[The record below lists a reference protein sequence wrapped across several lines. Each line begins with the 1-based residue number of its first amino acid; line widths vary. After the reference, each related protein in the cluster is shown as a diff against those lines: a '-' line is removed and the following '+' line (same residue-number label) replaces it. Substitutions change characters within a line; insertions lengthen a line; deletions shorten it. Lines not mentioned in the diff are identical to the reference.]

1 MSLPTQKYWNIRVM
15 REHKMIIGIVSGGF
29 DPIHSGHI
37 DYIIEAASY
46 CDKLYIGP
54 NSDEWLCRK
63 KGRAFMTW
71 DERSYIIK
79 NLDISVPKEVIS
91 YDDADGSASGLIH
104 KVNDLNENCDLVFMN
119 GGDRTTTNIPEEG
132 MVLSGSNTLS
142 FKFGIGGDHK
152 KNSSSTILED
162 WKNQKTDTRWGYY
175 KVLDDKGTFKTK
187 ELVIGKGKS
196 LSNQKHY
203 FRDEHWYVLSGSLCM
218 VLEQEEEK
226 KSIILEKHDTLIID
240 KGTWH
245 LPINIGEN
253 DCHVIEIQH
262 GEKCIESDIEK
273 KFLT

>member
-1 MSLPTQKYWNIRVM
+1 
-15 REHKMIIGIVSGGF
+15 MIVGIVSGGF

-37 DYIIEAASY
+37 DYIMEAARY

-54 NSDEWLCRK
+54 NSDAWLCRK

-71 DERSYIIK
+71 EERSYIIEHL
-79 NLDISVPKEVIS
+79 NISIPTEVVS
-91 YDDADGSASGLIH
+91 YNDDDNSATGLIH
-104 KVNDLNENCDLVFMN
+104 KVDSLHKNCEIVFMN
-119 GGDRTTTNIPEEG
+119 GGDRNATNIPEEG
-132 MVLSGSNTLS
+132 IILSSSNLLS
-142 FKFGIGGDHK
+142 FKFEIGGSHK

-162 WKNQKTDTRWGYY
+162 WKTQKTDTKWGYY

-187 ELVIGKGKS
+187 ELVISKGKS
-196 LSNQKHY
+196 LSNQRHS

-218 VLEQEEEK
+218 VLEKENEK

-245 LPINIGEN
+245 LPINVGEG

-262 GEKCIESDIEK
+262 GEKCVESDIERK
-273 KFLT
+273 NFVDK